1 MEAETPGEA
10 SPTIR
15 GEKVRDRMSSI
26 QEVLEGLLSK
36 KNLVRDQTLASSM
49 NPQMY
54 ISINILLMHEKLQAL
69 NASHEEVAAAA
80 VRSKRLGID
89 DKQTMVRPVLKSKR
103 NVVILRE
110 IPEGT
115 TQEDIMQLLQQG
127 PHAEHI
133 VSAKPEV
140 NNTWFVKF
148 NLDDGTQDVVL
159 WLRSQRLK
167 DQPVN
172 AAIKSEHFLRSF
184 YPSTGPG
191 PGPQMHYNPAPA
203 DFNFPPS
210 GLQMQFSM
218 PQMVNA
224 TGYNPM
230 ANEFRPAQSSHFM
243 RMNEAPVSLQ
253 GPGFWKPWGVRAQQP
268 ALVFSS
274 ATHLVPQPGM
284 PVIADQA
291 AQFGDHVVDNF
302 MSTQSFTRSK
312 GSKDGKYGIF
322 KGGKDSSKGGTDV
335 KGGKDSKVGK
345 DSFKGYDG
353 KGKAK
358 GKLGKQ
364 AANSWQLPVPSFQP
378 VVADSQNEPQPW
390 QVIGGK
396 PRAPETS
403 GAKAWGPKGT
413 YAAEDLRKEGKGE
426 ADAVP
431 KMKWAVKKERQEE
444 LQVTFSAVAPIE
456 TYGQEYRL

>member
-1 MEAETPGEA
+1 M
-10 SPTIR
+10 
-15 GEKVRDRMSSI
+15 
-26 QEVLEGLLSK
+26 
-36 KNLVRDQTLASSM
+36 
-49 NPQMY
+49 
-54 ISINILLMHEKLQAL
+54 
-69 NASHEEVAAAA
+69 NASHEEVASAA

-89 DKQTMVRPVLKSKR
+89 DRQTMIRPVLKSKR

-110 IPEGT
+110 VPEGT

-127 PHAEHI
+127 PHAEHV

-159 WLRSQRLK
+159 WLRSQKLK

-191 PGPQMHYNPAPA
+191 PQMNYPPGPA
-203 DFNFPPS
+203 DFNFSPS
-210 GLQMQFSM
+210 GLPMQFSM

-230 ANEFRPAQSSHFM
+230 ANEFRPAQSSHSM
-243 RMNEAPVSLQ
+243 RMNEAPDRPQPVIVSFQ
-253 GPGFWKPWGVRAQQP
+253 GPGYWKSWGIRAQQP
-268 ALVFSS
+268 ALIFSS
-274 ATHLVPQPGM
+274 VTQLVPQPGM

-291 AQFGDHVVDNF
+291 AEFGDHIVDNF
-302 MSTQSFTRSK
+302 MSSKSFTRSK
-312 GSKDGKYGIF
+312 GSKDGKYGAFMGGNDSF
-322 KGGKDSSKGGTDV
+322 KGGKDV
-335 KGGKDSKVGK
+335 KGGKDGKVGK
-345 DSFKGYDG
+345 DSFKGSDS

-364 AANSWQLPVPSFQP
+364 ETNSWQLPVPSCQP
-378 VVADSQNEPQPW
+378 VVADWQNEPQPW

-396 PRAPETS
+396 PQAPETS
-403 GAKAWGPKGT
+403 GPKAWAPKGGH
-413 YAAEDLRKEGKGE
+413 AAEDVRKGGKGD
-426 ADAVP
+426 ADSVP
-431 KMKWAVKKERQEE
+431 KLKWAVKKERSEE
-444 LQVTFSAVAPIE
+444 LPVSFSSDAPIE
-456 TYGQEYRL
+456 TYGREYRL